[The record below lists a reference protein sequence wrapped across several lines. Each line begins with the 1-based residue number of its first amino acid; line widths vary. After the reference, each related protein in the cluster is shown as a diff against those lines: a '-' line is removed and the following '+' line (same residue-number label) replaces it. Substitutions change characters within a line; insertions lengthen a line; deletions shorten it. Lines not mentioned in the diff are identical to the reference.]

1 MEFREIR
8 NDGDCDCLKKLSTD
22 AGMAIMSGLLGSH
35 TDAVLLCDDEFQIIN
50 RNHSA
55 QIISSHYMHGKGI
68 SPLFEVFPE
77 LAEETFKHRIESAI
91 TGNQIVEFLCG
102 IRGTTYRTKCAR
114 MFSGLILQLTEITN
128 PLSPDSDLDNTNFK
142 MLFENMTSGFIFLKK
157 IENYDGTPDFEIID
171 VNSTFEMYFDVERD
185 HIIGRS
191 LSRVL
196 PFLSTSFA
204 SKLERIALHGR
215 AIKELY
221 ENPQSK
227 RHLEIKMFSPRIG
240 YAAAV
245 FNDVKAEMEQRND
258 LLVKNEISKA
268 FAMGGNAD
276 VYKAII
282 EIVQHSTQSP
292 CGFIGYPAEDYIIKV
307 LAVNDTATE
316 YSLTNDEG
324 EFIADLNHFPVGF
337 KVLKTK
343 KQQADN
349 NISGHSNVLITP
361 ILNGDELVGMI
372 GLADAPQGYDQK
384 SKDFVMSL
392 AEYSAPLMEREIKE
406 YRHKKELIKAK
417 EIAEQNEKLKTA
429 FLGNI
434 SHEIRTPLNSVIGF
448 SDLLLRSGELTPK
461 QFKYADTVFKAA
473 KNLESIVTSIVEL
486 SKIET
491 RQVKVSNSSFCLN
504 NLIDDVF
511 DLFKNKAEIK
521 GLALI
526 PQKGLDQFA
535 SYIYT
540 DRSKIHR
547 IMSTLVDNG
556 LKFTEKGEVSFGYKY
571 IGKDNAIEFFVRD
584 TGIGI
589 RKEMQSKIFTSF
601 TQDEKTLE
609 RQHGGIGVGLSICN
623 SYIQML
629 VGSISIES
637 EPQKG
642 SLFHF
647 AIEYNTQPVNVENS

>member
-1 MEFREIR
+1 MSSEC
-8 NDGDCDCLKKLSTD
+8 NCLQRLSTD
-22 AGMAIMSGLLGSH
+22 AGMNILSGLLGSH
-35 TDAVLLCDDEFQIIN
+35 ADGVILCDSELRIIN
-50 RNHSA
+50 RNNSA
-55 QIISSHYMHGKGI
+55 AIISAHAMSGKEPK
-68 SPLFEVFPE
+68 SLFEVFPE
-77 LAEETFKHRIESAI
+77 LSADSVRSKLETAHKSNKVI
-91 TGNQIVEFLCG
+91 EFLCG
-102 IRGTTYRTKCAR
+102 LRGVTYRIKSAR
-114 MFSGLILQLTEITN
+114 IFEGLMLQLTEISN
-128 PLSPDSDLDNTNFK
+128 PLSPDSDLDNNNFK
-142 MLFENMTSGFIFLKK
+142 MLFENLTSGFLFLKK
-157 IENYDGTPDFEIID
+157 TENYDGTSDFEIVD
-171 VNSTFEMYFDVERD
+171 VNSTFEIYFGIERD
-185 HIIGRS
+185 NIIGRK
-191 LSRVL
+191 LSVCLPKIHEVL
-196 PFLSTSFA
+196 G
-204 SKLERIALHGR
+204 SKLERIAMHGR
-215 AIKELY
+215 AMKEVY
-221 ENPQSK
+221 ENPANH

-245 FNDVKAEMEQRND
+245 FNDIKAEMEQRND

-268 FAMGGNAD
+268 FALSGDGN
-276 VYKAII
+276 VYKAILALL
-282 EIVQHSTQSP
+282 QHNTHSP
-292 CGFIGYPAEDYIIKV
+292 CGFIGYPIDDYFVKV

-316 YSLTNDEG
+316 YSLTNSEG
-324 EFIADLNHFPVGF
+324 EYVADMKMFPYG
-337 KVLKTK
+337 LEAIKTK
-343 KQQADN
+343 QQKSKEN
-349 NISGHSNVLITP
+349 VNGHTHILLTPVL
-361 ILNGDELVGMI
+361 NKDVLVGLI
-372 GLADAPQGYDQK
+372 GLADAPDGYDQRQ
-384 SKDFVMSL
+384 KDFVSGI
-392 AEYSAPLMEREIKE
+392 AEYAAPLMEREIKD
-406 YRHKKELIKAK
+406 YHYKKELIKAK

-571 IGKDNAIEFFVRD
+571 IGKDNAIEFFVKD

-589 RKEMQSKIFTSF
+589 RKEMQSKIFSSF
-601 TQDEKTLE
+601 QQGDEKSLE
-609 RQHGGIGVGLSICN
+609 RTHGGIGVGLSICN

-629 VGSISIES
+629 GGNICIES

-647 AIEYNTQPVNVENS
+647 AIGYNTQPS